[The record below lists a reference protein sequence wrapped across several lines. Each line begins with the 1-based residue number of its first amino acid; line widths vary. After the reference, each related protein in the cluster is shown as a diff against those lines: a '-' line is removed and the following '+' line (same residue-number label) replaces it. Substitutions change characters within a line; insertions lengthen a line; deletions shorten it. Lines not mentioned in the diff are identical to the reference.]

1 MGAVRPVSILLRPV
15 NQSTS
20 GGGMTD
26 TQQEPA
32 DPLLSVSDLR
42 LTFRTGYGG
51 WFGNR
56 RNVRAVDGVSFDVQR
71 GGVLG
76 IVGESSC
83 GKSSIAKSIL
93 NIHIPT
99 FGHIVFDGK
108 DLVTLNAKAWRDMRR
123 EIQYV
128 FQDPLGALD
137 PRMTVLAQVIE
148 PLVIHSIG
156 SSDEQTKQAHELLEA
171 VGLLAESHDK
181 YPHELSGGQRQRVVL
196 ARALIL
202 KPRLLICDEP
212 VSALDVSIQAQV
224 IQLLEELKTSFDLTI
239 MFISHDLSLVRYF
252 CDTIV
257 VMYLGRIV
265 ESGSIEEVFANPR
278 HPYTQALISS
288 IPVPEPTHDSTA
300 IILQGEPPSPFDPPT
315 GCHFHPR
322 CEVREELC
330 RSVYP
335 ELDAVGQD
343 GHLVACHVVHG
354 RKLDP

>member
-1 MGAVRPVSILLRPV
+1 MKKTR
-15 NQSTS
+15 QSLT
-20 GGGMTD
+20 
-26 TQQEPA
+26 EI
-32 DPLLSVSDLR
+32 LLSVRDLR
-42 LTFRTGYGG
+42 LTFSSGYGG
-51 WFGNR
+51 WLGSHR
-56 RNVRAVDGVSFDVQR
+56 HVHAVDGISFDVQR
-71 GGVLG
+71 GEVLG

-83 GKSSIAKSIL
+83 GKSSVAKSIL
-93 NIHIPT
+93 NIHPPT
-99 FGHIVFDGK
+99 SGQVTFNGE
-108 DLVTLNAKAWRDMRR
+108 DLLALNSKAWRDMRQ

-137 PRMTVLAQVIE
+137 PRMSVLSQVIE
-148 PLVIHSIG
+148 PLIIHKIG
-156 SSDEQTKQAHELLEA
+156 NSEEQTRQAHELLEA

-265 ESGSIEEVFANPR
+265 ESGSIDDVFANPR

-288 IPVPEPTHDSTA
+288 IPVPEPGHKSDA
-300 IILQGEPPSPFDPPT
+300 VILQGEPPSSFSPPA

-322 CEVREELC
+322 CKLQKVLC

-335 ELDAVGQD
+335 NLDAVGRRGQQ
-343 GHLVACHVVHG
+343 VACHVVHEG
-354 RKLDP
+354 ELDQ

>member
-1 MGAVRPVSILLRPV
+1 MI
-15 NQSTS
+15 
-20 GGGMTD
+20 D
-26 TQQEPA
+26 TRQRAAEA
-32 DPLLSVSDLR
+32 LLSVRDLR
-42 LTFRTGYGG
+42 LTFSTGYGG

-56 RNVRAVDGVSFDVQR
+56 RQVRAVDGISFDVQR

-83 GKSSIAKSIL
+83 GKSSVAKSIL
-93 NIHIPT
+93 NIHSPT
-99 FGHIVFDGK
+99 SGQIIFDGR
-108 DLVTLNAKAWRDMRR
+108 DMVTLNTGEWRDMRR

-148 PLVIHSIG
+148 PLIIHNIG
-156 SSDEQTKQAHELLEA
+156 NSGEQTKQAHELLEA
-171 VGLLAESHDK
+171 VGLLSESHDK

-239 MFISHDLSLVRYF
+239 VFISHDLSLVRYF

-265 ESGSIEEVFANPR
+265 ESGSIEEVFENPR
-278 HPYTQALISS
+278 HPYTRALISS
-288 IPVPEPTHDSTA
+288 IPVPEPTHESNA
-300 IILQGEPPSPFDPPT
+300 IILQGEPPSPFNPPT

-322 CEVREELC
+322 CELREGLC

-335 ELDAVGQD
+335 DLDAVGED
-343 GHLVACHVVHG
+343 GQLVACHVVHG

>member
-1 MGAVRPVSILLRPV
+1 MI
-15 NQSTS
+15 
-20 GGGMTD
+20 D
-26 TQQEPA
+26 THLGSV

-42 LTFRTGYGG
+42 LTFSTGFGG

-56 RNVRAVDGVSFDVQR
+56 RHVRAVDGISFDVRQ

-83 GKSSIAKSIL
+83 GKSSVAKSIL
-93 NIHIPT
+93 NIHPPT
-99 FGHIVFDGK
+99 AGQIIFDGT
-108 DLVTLNAKAWRDMRR
+108 DLAKLNAREWRDMRR

-137 PRMTVLAQVIE
+137 PRMTVLDQVIE
-148 PLVIHSIG
+148 PLIIHGIG
-156 SSDEQTKQAHELLEA
+156 NSAEQLKQAHELLGA

-257 VMYLGRIV
+257 VMYLGKIV
-265 ESGSIEEVFANPR
+265 ESGPTEELFSNPR
-278 HPYTQALISS
+278 HPYTQALISA
-288 IPVPEPTHDSTA
+288 IPVAEPGVERDV
-300 IILQGEPPSPFDPPT
+300 IVLQGEPPSSFSPPS
-315 GCHFHPR
+315 GCHFNPR
-322 CEVREELC
+322 CRWQKSIC
-330 RSVYP
+330 RSTYP
-335 ELDAVGQD
+335 ELELVGQSNHFAAC
-343 GHLVACHVVHG
+343 HLVHEIGH
-354 RKLDP
+354 KQ

>member
-1 MGAVRPVSILLRPV
+1 MI
-15 NQSTS
+15 N
-20 GGGMTD
+20 
-26 TQQEPA
+26 TQQESA

-42 LTFRTGYGG
+42 LTFNTGYGG
-51 WFGNR
+51 WLGNR
-56 RNVRAVDGVSFDVQR
+56 RQVRAVDGISFDVER

-83 GKSSIAKSIL
+83 GKSSVAKSIL
-93 NIHIPT
+93 NIHPPT
-99 FGHIVFDGK
+99 SGRIIFDGE
-108 DLVTLNAKAWRDMRR
+108 DLVTLKPKAWRDMRR

-137 PRMTVLAQVIE
+137 PRMTVLDQVIE
-148 PLVIHSIG
+148 PLIIHRIG
-156 SSDEQTKQAHELLEA
+156 NSGEQLKQAHELLEA

-252 CDTIV
+252 CDTMV
-257 VMYLGRIV
+257 VMYLGKIV
-265 ESGSIEEVFANPR
+265 ESGPTEEIFANPR
-278 HPYTQALISS
+278 HPYTQALISA
-288 IPVPEPTHDSTA
+288 IPVVEPGAERDV
-300 IILQGEPPSPFDPPT
+300 IVLQGEPPSSFSPPT

-322 CEVREELC
+322 CQWQKSIC
-330 RSVYP
+330 RSTYP
-335 ELDAVGQD
+335 EIELVGQSN
-343 GHLVACHVVHG
+343 HFAACHFVQEIGH
-354 RKLDP
+354 KQ

>member
-1 MGAVRPVSILLRPV
+1 MI
-15 NQSTS
+15 
-20 GGGMTD
+20 D
-26 TQQEPA
+26 TQQESA

-42 LTFRTGYGG
+42 LTFSMGYGG
-51 WFGNR
+51 WLGNR
-56 RNVRAVDGVSFDVQR
+56 REVRAVDGISFDVRR

-83 GKSSIAKSIL
+83 GKSSVAKSIL
-93 NIHIPT
+93 YIHPPT
-99 FGHIVFDGK
+99 SGRIIFDGE
-108 DLVTLNAKAWRDMRR
+108 DLVTLKAKAWRDMRR

-137 PRMTVLAQVIE
+137 PRMTVLDQVIE
-148 PLVIHSIG
+148 PLIIHSIG
-156 SSDEQTKQAHELLEA
+156 NSDQQLKQAHELLEA

-224 IQLLEELKTSFDLTI
+224 IQLLEELKASFDLTI

-252 CDTIV
+252 CDTMV
-257 VMYLGRIV
+257 VMYLGKIV
-265 ESGSIEEVFANPR
+265 ESGPTEELFANPR
-278 HPYTQALISS
+278 HPYTQALISA
-288 IPVPEPTHDSTA
+288 IPVAEPGVERDV
-300 IILQGEPPSPFDPPT
+300 IVLQGEPPSSFSPPT

-322 CEVREELC
+322 CKWQKTIC
-330 RSVYP
+330 RSTYP
-335 ELDAVGQD
+335 ELDLVDQS
-343 GHLVACHVVHG
+343 GHFAACHIVHE
-354 RKLDP
+354 REQKQ

>member
-1 MGAVRPVSILLRPV
+1 MS
-15 NQSTS
+15 
-20 GGGMTD
+20 D
-26 TQQEPA
+26 TQQSMN
-32 DPLLSVSDLR
+32 PLLSVSNLR
-42 LTFRTGYGG
+42 LTFNTGYGG
-51 WFGNR
+51 WLGNR
-56 RNVRAVDGVSFDVQR
+56 RHVHAVDGVSFDVQR

-83 GKSSIAKSIL
+83 GKSSVAKSIL
-93 NIHIPT
+93 NIHPPT
-99 FGHIVFDGK
+99 SGQIIFDGE
-108 DLVTLNAKAWRDMRR
+108 DLVRLNTRAWRDMRR

-148 PLVIHSIG
+148 PLIIHSIG

-171 VGLLAESHDK
+171 VGLLAESHSK

-265 ESGSIEEVFANPR
+265 ESGSIEEVFTNPQ

-288 IPVPEPTHDSTA
+288 IPVPEPGHKRDA
-300 IILQGEPPSPFDPPT
+300 IILQGEPPSPFNPPT

-322 CEVREELC
+322 CGWQKTLC

-335 ELDAVGQD
+335 DLDAVGQD
-343 GHLVACHVVHG
+343 GQLVACHVVHG

>member
-1 MGAVRPVSILLRPV
+1 MI
-15 NQSTS
+15 
-20 GGGMTD
+20 
-26 TQQEPA
+26 EPQRESA

-42 LTFRTGYGG
+42 LTFSTGFGG
-51 WFGNR
+51 WIGNR
-56 RNVRAVDGVSFDVQR
+56 RQVRAVDGISFDVRR

-83 GKSSIAKSIL
+83 GKSSVAKSIL
-93 NIHIPT
+93 NIHPPT
-99 FGHIVFDGK
+99 SGQIIFDGE
-108 DLVTLNAKAWRDMRR
+108 DLVGLSAKAWRDMRR

-148 PLVIHSIG
+148 PLIIHGIG
-156 SSDEQTKQAHELLEA
+156 NSGGQLKQAHELLEA

-181 YPHELSGGQRQRVVL
+181 YSHELSGGQRQRVVL

-257 VMYLGRIV
+257 VMYLGKIV
-265 ESGSIEEVFANPR
+265 ESGPTEQMFADPQ
-278 HPYTQALISS
+278 HPYTQALISA
-288 IPVPEPTHDSTA
+288 IPVPEPGVERDV
-300 IILQGEPPSPFDPPT
+300 IILQGEPPSSFSPPS

-322 CEVREELC
+322 CRWQKTLC
-330 RSVYP
+330 RATYP
-335 ELDAVGQD
+335 ALESTDQG
-343 GHLVACHVVHG
+343 GHLVACHVVHE
-354 RKLDP
+354 RKQTQ

>member
-1 MGAVRPVSILLRPV
+1 M
-15 NQSTS
+15 NN
-20 GGGMTD
+20 
-26 TQQEPA
+26 TQQGSA
-32 DPLLSVSDLR
+32 DILLSVRDLR
-42 LTFRTGYGG
+42 LTFSSGIGG
-51 WFGNR
+51 LLGTR
-56 RNVRAVDGVSFDVQR
+56 RHVHAVDGISFDVQR

-83 GKSSIAKSIL
+83 GKSSVAKSIL
-93 NIHIPT
+93 NIHPPT
-99 FGHIVFDGK
+99 SGQIVFNGE
-108 DLVTLNAKAWRDMRR
+108 DLIALSSRAWRDMRR

-137 PRMTVLAQVIE
+137 PRMSVLRQVIE
-148 PLVIHSIG
+148 PLIIHGIG
-156 SSDEQTKQAHELLEA
+156 DSKEQTKQAHELLEA

-252 CDTIV
+252 CDTIM

-265 ESGSIEEVFANPR
+265 ESGSIEDVFANPR

-288 IPVPEPTHDSTA
+288 IPVPEPGHKSDAA
-300 IILQGEPPSPFDPPT
+300 ILLGEPPSSFAPPT

-322 CEVREELC
+322 CELQKAHC

-335 ELDAVGQD
+335 NLEAVDRRGQ
-343 GHLVACHVVHG
+343 HVACHVVHEG
-354 RKLDP
+354 ELDR